1 MPLGQL
7 SKAQINAGYSVLEK
21 LKGVLDSGQ
30 SRTKL
35 ESLTNEFYT
44 KIPHSFGRT
53 RPPILNNAEMVQKKM
68 EMLAVLGDIE
78 IAVNLEKED
87 SKSGKKVKNKK
98 GEITYEKPNPL
109 DEHYASLHCD
119 LTYVDDESEEFK
131 LIQTYALNTSSY
143 YKKAH
148 IKGLWRVER
157 EGSAERFA
165 QHEDIGN
172 RKLLWHGTN
181 IAVVAA
187 ILNSGL
193 RIMPH
198 SGGRVGRGIYFASEN
213 GKSSAYVSCSGKTG
227 VMFLGEAVLGKEHH
241 IDTDDPSLRS
251 APPGYESI
259 VAKGRVEPKPEDDVE
274 IEMDGHTVVVPTGK
288 PVAQPK
294 WSHSRFQNSE
304 YLVYKESQAQLRY
317 VMTVEFSH

>member
-7 SKAQINAGYSVLEK
+7 SKAQINEGYTVLK
-21 LKGVLDSGQ
+21 NLKKALDSGE
-30 SRTKL
+30 SRSKL
-35 ESLTNEFYT
+35 EKLTNEFYT

-53 RPPILNNAEMVQKKM
+53 RPPTLDNAEIVQNKM

-78 IAVNLEKED
+78 LATKLNDKT
-87 SKSGKKVKNKK
+87 KGKKSSDSST
-98 GEITYEKPNPL
+98 IEKPHPL
-109 DEHYASLHCD
+109 DAHYESLHCD
-119 LTYVDDESEEFK
+119 LSLVEAGEEFD
-131 LIQTYALNTSSY
+131 LIQKYAFNTSSAY
-143 YKKAH
+143 RKAK
-148 IKGLWRVER
+148 IQNLWRVDR
-157 EGSAERFA
+157 EGSAERFS
-165 QHEDIGN
+165 QHDDITH

-227 VMFLGEAVLGKEHH
+227 VMFLGEAALGKEHH
-241 IDTDDPSLRS
+241 IDRDDPSLRA
-251 APPGYESI
+251 APPGFDSI
-259 VAKGRVEPKPEDDVE
+259 IAKGRVEPDPKDDYE
-274 IEMDGHTVVVPTGK
+274 LEFDGHTVVLPVGK
-288 PVAQPK
+288 PIPQPK
-294 WSHSRFQNSE
+294 WNHSTFQNSE

-317 VMTVEFSH
+317 VMTVEFTR